1 MRFGYRTTNAHLGP
15 PQTLMI
21 ENFLKDRAI
30 LFVICIKNLNFVIKH
45 YKMHHFRDDNNL
57 LDLGYS
63 LKILKKLVNFKE
75 VSLARQVSVWM
86 YLYLYVRK

>member
-1 MRFGYRTTNAHLGP
+1 MRFGYRTTNTHLGP

-21 ENFLKDRAI
+21 ENVL
-30 LFVICIKNLNFVIKH
+30 
-45 YKMHHFRDDNNL
+45 MHHFRDENSL

-75 VSLARQVSVWM
+75 VSLARRVSVRM
-86 YLYLYVRK
+86 YLYLYVRR